1 MLKGITIAIAI
12 AIAIAHGAVRALQTR
27 LMARKVI
34 CMEIWRPPTDRPT
47 DHDLPD
53 IMILYPTTAENATES
68 KQSANCAFFGPNFS
82 KSSIWPFAY
91 SHSLTH

>member
-1 MLKGITIAIAI
+1 MLKGTAIAIAI
-12 AIAIAHGAVRALQTR
+12 AIAIAHGAARRRALQTR

-82 KSSIWPFAY
+82 KSSI
-91 SHSLTH
+91 